1 MRRDVQR
8 WQRNIG
14 GNIGRS
20 GASPNIFQLP
30 EGAHW
35 LYNGPPV
42 RGDSRGTWLCIT
54 KTTSKKV
61 KVDEK
66 KVAVEEAKDDL
77 GVEVDDDDDAWEME
91 VD

>member
-1 MRRDVQR
+1 MQGKKNLLDPRALDT
-8 WQRNIG
+8 
-14 GNIGRS
+14 
-20 GASPNIFQLP
+20 
-30 EGAHW
+30 HW

-42 RGDSRGTWLCIT
+42 KGDSCVPWLHRT

-77 GVEVDDDDDAWEME
+77 GVKVDDVCKME